1 MTKFLCCTLL
11 LLDISVKWTVQET
24 LPPKYLHYD
33 PITSHRLMCDQ
44 CPPGTYVKQHC
55 TASAK
60 TECAP
65 CPDQSYADE
74 WNNNEKCHYCNV
86 VCKELQYEKI
96 KCTSTGNRVCEC
108 VEGRYLKLE
117 FCLKHAACPPGV
129 GVVQKG
135 TPESDTICERC
146 PEGHFSNDT
155 SSKAACQ
162 MHTNCSA
169 LSLKLMQKGD
179 STHDN
184 VCQGEESDKLDQQCG
199 IDVTLCEEAFFRFIV
214 PKKLS
219 LSSPWLNTLM
229 DSLPGMKISLE
240 NRERIK
246 QKSSLQDQTFLL
258 LKLWKEQNKD
268 HNTVKNIAQGI
279 DLCENSVLK
288 HIGHLNI
295 TLEQLNILMDN
306 LPGKPVGR
314 EETEQIFSMCKSTE
328 PVLKLLNLWR
338 INNKDRDTIKSLTLG
353 LKHLKS
359 YHFPKTTIQGFRKV
373 VKFLHSLT
381 MYKLYQKL
389 FLEMLGNQVHLVKMR
404 RG

>member
-33 PITSHRLMCDQ
+33 PITSRQLMCDQ

-74 WNNNEKCHYCNV
+74 WNNNERCHYCNV
-86 VCKELQYEKI
+86 ICQELQYEKI
-96 KCTSTGNRVCEC
+96 KCTSTRNRVCEC
-108 VEGRYLKLE
+108 VEGRYLNLE
-117 FCLKHAACPPGV
+117 FCLKHTACPPGF
-129 GVVQKG
+129 GVVRKG
-135 TPESDTICERC
+135 TPESDTVCERC
-146 PEGHFSNDT
+146 PEGYFSNDT
-155 SSKAACQ
+155 SSEAACQ

-169 LSLKLMQKGD
+169 LSLKLVQKGD

-184 VCQGEESDKLDQQCG
+184 VCQGEDSDKLNQQCG

-219 LSSPWLNTLM
+219 STWLNTLM
-229 DSLPGMKISLE
+229 DSLPGVRISLE
-240 NRERIK
+240 NREIIK
-246 QKSSLQDQTFLL
+246 QKSSLQDQTFQL
-258 LKLWKEQNKD
+258 LKLWKEQNKG
-268 HNTVKNIAQGI
+268 HGTVKNIVQGI
-279 DLCENSVLK
+279 DLCENNVLK

-295 TLEQLNILMDN
+295 TLEQLHILMEN
-306 LPGKPVGR
+306 LPGKNVGR
-314 EETEQIFSMCKSTE
+314 EETEEIFRMCKSTE
-328 PVLKLLNLWR
+328 PILKLLNLWR
-338 INNKDRDTIKSLTLG
+338 IKNKDQDTMKSLMFG
-353 LKHLKS
+353 LKYLKS

-389 FLEMLGNQVHLVKMR
+389 FLEMLGNQIHLVKMR

>member
-1 MTKFLCCTLL
+1 MTKLLCCTLL
-11 LLDISVKWTVQET
+11 LLDISVKWTLQET

-33 PITSHRLMCDQ
+33 PITSRQLMCDQ

-55 TASAK
+55 TTSAK

-65 CPDQSYADE
+65 CPDQSYTDE

-96 KCTSTGNRVCEC
+96 QCTSTGNRACEC
-108 VEGRYLKLE
+108 VEGRYLNLE
-117 FCLKHAACPPGV
+117 FCLKHTACPPGF

-135 TPESDTICERC
+135 TPESDTVCERC
-146 PEGHFSNDT
+146 PEGYFSNDT

-162 MHTNCSA
+162 THTNCSA
-169 LSLKLMQKGD
+169 LVQKGD

-184 VCQGEESDKLDQQCG
+184 VCQGEDTDKLDQQCD

-214 PKKLS
+214 PKKLPS
-219 LSSPWLNTLM
+219 TWLNTLM
-229 DSLPGMKISLE
+229 DSLPGAKINLE
-240 NRERIK
+240 NREIIK
-246 QKSSLQDQTFLL
+246 LKSTLQDQTFQL
-258 LKLWKEQNKD
+258 LKLWKQQNKE
-268 HNTVKNIAQGI
+268 HITVKNIVRGI
-279 DLCENSVLK
+279 DLCENGVLK
-288 HIGHLNI
+288 HIDHLNI
-295 TLEQLNILMDN
+295 TLEELNILMEN
-306 LPGKPVGR
+306 LPGKNVGR
-314 EETEQIFSMCKSTE
+314 EETEQIFRMCKSTQ

-338 INNKDRDTIKSLTLG
+338 IKNKDQDTTKSLMFG

-359 YHFPKTTIQGFRKV
+359 YHFPKTTIQSFRKV

-389 FLEMLGNQVHLVKMR
+389 FLEMLGNQIHLVKMR

>member
-1 MTKFLCCTLL
+1 MNRFLCCMLV

-33 PITSHRLMCDQ
+33 PMTSHRLTCDQ

-55 TASAK
+55 TASTK

-74 WNNNEKCHYCNV
+74 WNNHETCYYCNV
-86 VCKELQYEKI
+86 VCKELQYEKV

-108 VEGRYLKLE
+108 IEGRYLDLE
-117 FCLKHAACPPGV
+117 FCLKHTACPPGF

-155 SSKAACQ
+155 SSKAVCQ
-162 MHTNCSA
+162 KHTNCSA
-169 LSLKLMQKGD
+169 LSLKLVEKGD
-179 STHDN
+179 STHDS
-184 VCQGEESDKLDQQCG
+184 VCQGEDSDKLDQQCK

-214 PKKLS
+214 PKKLTS
-219 LSSPWLNTLM
+219 TWLNTLM
-229 DSLPGMKISLE
+229 DSLPGIKVNLE
-240 NRERIK
+240 NTERIK
-246 QKSSLQDQTFLL
+246 QKHSPQDQTFQL
-258 LKLWKEQNKD
+258 LKLWKQQNKD
-268 HNTVKNIAQGI
+268 HSMVKNIVQGI
-279 DLCENSVLK
+279 DLCENSILK
-288 HIGHLNI
+288 HVGHLNI
-295 TLEQLNILMDN
+295 TFELLNILMEN
-306 LPGKPVGR
+306 LPGKKVGR
-314 EETEQIFSMCKSTE
+314 EEIEHIFRMCKSTE
-328 PVLKLLNLWR
+328 PILKLLNLWR
-338 INNKDRDTIKSLTLG
+338 IKNKDQDTIKGLTFG
-353 LKHLKS
+353 LKHLKT

-389 FLEMLGNQVHLVKMR
+389 FLEMLGNQIHLVKMR

>member
-1 MTKFLCCTLL
+1 MTKLLYCTLL
-11 LLDISVKWTVQET
+11 LLDISVKWTVQES

-33 PITSHRLMCDQ
+33 PITSRQLMCDQ

-60 TECAP
+60 TECAR

-74 WNNNEKCHYCNV
+74 WNNNERCHYCNV
-86 VCKELQYEKI
+86 ICKELQYEKI

-108 VEGRYLKLE
+108 VEGRYLNIE
-117 FCLKHAACPPGV
+117 FCLRHTACPPGF

-135 TPESDTICERC
+135 TPESDTVCERC
-146 PEGHFSNDT
+146 PEGYFSKET
-155 SSKAACQ
+155 SPKAACQ

-169 LSLKLMQKGD
+169 LSLRLVQKGD

-184 VCQGEESDKLDQQCG
+184 VCQRADSDEPDQQCG

-214 PKKLS
+214 PRKLS
-219 LSSPWLNTLM
+219 STWLNTLM
-229 DSLPGMKISLE
+229 DSLPGEKINLE

-246 QKSSLQDQTFLL
+246 QKSSLQDQTFQL

-268 HNTVKNIAQGI
+268 HSTVKNIVQGI
-279 DLCENSVLK
+279 SLCENSVLK
-288 HIGHLNI
+288 HIDHLNI
-295 TLEQLNILMDN
+295 TLEHLNILIEN
-306 LPGKPVGR
+306 LPGKRVGR
-314 EETEQIFSMCKSTE
+314 EETEQIFRMCKSTE
-328 PVLKLLNLWR
+328 PILKLLNLWR
-338 INNKDRDTIKSLTLG
+338 IQNKDQDTIKSLMFG
-353 LKHLKS
+353 LKHLKT
-359 YHFPKTTIQGFRKV
+359 YRFPKTTIQGFRKV

-381 MYKLYQKL
+381 MHKLYQNL
-389 FLEMLGNQVHLVKMR
+389 FLEMVGNQVHLVKMR